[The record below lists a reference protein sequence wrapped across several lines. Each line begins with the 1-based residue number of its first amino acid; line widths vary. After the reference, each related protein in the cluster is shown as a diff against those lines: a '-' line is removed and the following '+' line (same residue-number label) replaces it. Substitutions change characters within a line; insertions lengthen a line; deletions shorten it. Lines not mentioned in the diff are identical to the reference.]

1 MRRPLIGV
9 TTYHRERS
17 GRERFHVPAAY
28 VDAVRQGGGLPV
40 LLPPGDPRPGE
51 ILASLDGLVLCG
63 GGDIDPAL
71 FGGASGHAALYATC
85 AERDGFELALV
96 RDALARRT
104 PMLAI
109 CRGLQVLNVALGGD
123 LHLHLPDVVGDRVA
137 HRVSREEHG
146 LHPVRIDAG
155 CGLAAVL
162 GSGEIEVATWHHQAI
177 DRLGEDLRPVAWAAD
192 GTIEA
197 VELPGHPEVL
207 AVQWHP
213 ELQARDPAS
222 RQGRLFE
229 ALVERA
235 RGAAPVAPGGRRG
248 AGGAGPG

>member
-28 VDAVRQGGGLPV
+28 VDAVRSGGGLPV
-40 LLPPGDPRPGE
+40 LLPPGDPRPEE

-63 GGDIDPAL
+63 GGDVDPAL
-71 FGGASGHAALYATC
+71 FGGRTGHAAQYSTC

-96 RDALARRT
+96 RGALARRT
-104 PMLAI
+104 PLLAI

-123 LHLHLPDVVGDRVA
+123 LHVHLPDVVGDRVS
-137 HRVSREEHG
+137 HRVSRDQHD
-146 LHPVRIDAG
+146 LHPVRIEPD
-155 CGLAAVL
+155 CTLAAVL
-162 GSGEIEVATWHHQAI
+162 DTTVLDVASWHHQAI
-177 DRLGEDLRPVAWAAD
+177 DRLGEGLRAVAWAAD

-197 VELPGHPEVL
+197 VELPGRPEVL

-213 ELQARDPAS
+213 ELQAGEPGSPQR
-222 RQGRLFE
+222 RLFE
-229 ALVERA
+229 ALA
-235 RGAAPVAPGGRRG
+235 RQAARPGPPGASGH
-248 AGGAGPG
+248 